1 MTAILLCGR
10 QDTAPDQA
18 LEQEICRVLSACGG
32 VCRISEGVITLPDTC
47 KFFLVQQNRP
57 LRLRTES
64 GVCVLPPEARPFARW
79 RVPPGFVAVAPSDNP
94 TALRTLERQGPQAV
108 TCGMSASD
116 TVTLSSLDE
125 NRPVVSLQRNLRTL
139 SGEQAEPG
147 EYPVRLAAPIS
158 PYGLMAAV
166 SILLLAGLDPNLEL
180 GDRYI

>member
-1 MTAILLCGR
+1 
-10 QDTAPDQA
+10 
-18 LEQEICRVLSACGG
+18 
-32 VCRISEGVITLPDTC
+32 
-47 KFFLVQQNRP
+47 
-57 LRLRTES
+57 
-64 GVCVLPPEARPFARW
+64 
-79 RVPPGFVAVAPSDNP
+79 
-94 TALRTLERQGPQAV
+94 
-108 TCGMSASD
+108 MSASD